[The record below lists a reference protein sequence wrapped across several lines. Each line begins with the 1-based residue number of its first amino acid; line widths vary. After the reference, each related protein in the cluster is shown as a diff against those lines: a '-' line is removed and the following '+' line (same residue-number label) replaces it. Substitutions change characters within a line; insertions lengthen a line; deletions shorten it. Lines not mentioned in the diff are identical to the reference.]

1 MLYNINRAIMGLF
14 KCMVVSKFS
23 FVESHA
29 AVLARTL
36 LHGVCLHDDRYP
48 MVVSR
53 VTVVECAYS
62 PCL

>member
-1 MLYNINRAIMGLF
+1 MGLF